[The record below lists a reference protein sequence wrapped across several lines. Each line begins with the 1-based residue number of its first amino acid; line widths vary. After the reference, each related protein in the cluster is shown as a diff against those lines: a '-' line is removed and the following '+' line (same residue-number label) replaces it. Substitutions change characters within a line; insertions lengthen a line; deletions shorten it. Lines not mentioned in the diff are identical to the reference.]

1 MLNLYELEQLVALA
15 DLGTL
20 SRVSEAF
27 HISTPSVTRSMQN
40 LEQEFG
46 VSLFSRS
53 KNRIELNQTGQ
64 VAVEQAR
71 RVLAEAGQAIR
82 QVRTFDAGRKTI
94 RVESCAPAP
103 LWTLLRRLSER
114 FPGMTISSHIGQN
127 AEVLSALKE
136 EACDL
141 AILPFSISDERFQ
154 VTEYMKEN
162 LFICVPREHSLAV
175 YREVTFEQINGF
187 NFLLRTELGF
197 WDTLCREKM
206 PASRFLVQTDEFAFA
221 QLVEASSMPCFSTD
235 VGRSYGKVPR
245 GRVDIPILD
254 PEARVTF
261 YMVAKKEGK
270 CGGSVVADR

>member
-46 VSLFSRS
+46 VSLFPRS

-94 RVESCAPAP
+94 RVESGAPAP
-103 LWTLLRRLSER
+103 LWRLLRRLSEK

-127 AEVLSALKE
+127 EEVLSALKE

-162 LFICVPREHSLAV
+162 A
-175 YREVTFEQINGF
+175 
-187 NFLLRTELGF
+187 
-197 WDTLCREKM
+197 
-206 PASRFLVQTDEFAFA
+206 A
-221 QLVEASSMPCFSTD
+221 EASFWICKNIKKTILYFIQSFSNKKTPTSK
-235 VGRSYGKVPR
+235 VGDELRLLP
-245 GRVDIPILD
+245 
-254 PEARVTF
+254 T
-261 YMVAKKEGK
+261 
-270 CGGSVVADR
+270 